1 MSQDGTIITPSVL
14 IVEDKTII
22 RLCLIDAF
30 SDAGFR
36 VSEANDAEEAIDIL
50 QTEARCIDV
59 IFTDVNM
66 PGARNGMELVHYV
79 RQHWPWIALL
89 VTSGRVTPGAAEL
102 PPGSRFLPKPYD
114 TLAAI
119 EHVRELAQAA

>member
-1 MSQDGTIITPSVL
+1 MAWNGKIITPSVL

-36 VSEANDAEEAIDIL
+36 VSDASDADEAIDIL
-50 QTEARCIDV
+50 RREASRIHV

-66 PGARNGMELVHYV
+66 PGQRNGMELVHYV
-79 RQHWPWIALL
+79 RQHWP
-89 VTSGRVTPGAAEL
+89 
-102 PPGSRFLPKPYD
+102 
-114 TLAAI
+114 
-119 EHVRELAQAA
+119 